1 MGIGFAIP
9 TALVEQVMNAIIK
22 DGKVSRGWLGI
33 EVLSQ
38 LRDPS
43 QIDNT
48 TGVVVRNIIA
58 GSPAAKSG
66 LKVGD
71 VILSIDGVEMT
82 DSNRLIQHVAR
93 KMPHDTLKV
102 QVLRNSKNMN
112 IDITLAER
120 PTQTEVVPPQMPMS
134 NDDPELYLESPEGNA
149 NPLSDEQRAQLRE
162 ELIELFENGARPKVD
177 PLPHQ

>member
-38 LRDPS
+38 IRDPS

-93 KMPHDTLKV
+93 KMPNSVLQV
-102 QVLRNSKNMN
+102 QVVRGSKNMN

-120 PTQTEVVPPQMPMS
+120 PTQTEAALPEPTL
-134 NDDPELYLESPEGNA
+134 DDPELLFEDPHGTGES
-149 NPLSDEQRAQLRE
+149 LSDEQRAKLRE
-162 ELIELFENGARPKVD
+162 ELIEMFENGARPKVD
-177 PLPHQ
+177 PLPQ

>member
-43 QIDNT
+43 QIDST
-48 TGVVVRNIIA
+48 TGVVVRNIIP

-82 DSNRLIQHVAR
+82 DSNTLIQHVAR
-93 KMPHDTLKV
+93 KMPNSVLAV
-102 QVLRNSKNMN
+102 QVVRGSKNMN

-120 PTQTEVVPPQMPMS
+120 PTQTEVAVPMEIPA
-134 NDDPELYLESPEGNA
+134 DPELLLEPDPNGP
-149 NPLSDEQRAQLRE
+149 PLTDEQRAQLRE
-162 ELIELFENGARPKVD
+162 ELIQLFENGARPKVD
-177 PLPHQ
+177 PIPQ